1 MDKRWQRNGKWQQK
15 RPNRPVQNLQPA
27 EMPRV
32 APAQQA
38 IGIKEIRQAQ
48 ETLRKYREGR
58 MSLER
63 RIIAN
68 EKWWKMRHWEE
79 MKKDKNTPET
89 NPHDPEPAS
98 GWLFNAIIGKHADF
112 MDAYPEPNILPRS
125 GDDREEA
132 ERLSSIVP
140 VILEQNE
147 FEETYSDAAY
157 YKLKQ
162 GTGVY
167 GVFWDS
173 SKLNGLGD
181 VSIKQLDLLNIYWEP
196 GIKDIQKSRNLFIT
210 EAVDNEVLEE
220 MYPQTVGKLG
230 SSAIDAP
237 KYEYDDN
244 VDYTEKS
251 LVVDW
256 YYHKY
261 TNGKKVLH
269 FCKFVNDIV
278 LYATENDT
286 KPPTQTVDIPQTD
299 PQGNPILDQHGIQI
313 RMQQEIPTGKA
324 IAETGLYDHGEYPVV
339 FDCLFP
345 EEGTCYGFGYIDA
358 CKSTQRDIDILNQA
372 ILKNAVMGAT
382 PRYFKRN
389 DGGVNEEEFSD
400 WTKPI
405 VHING
410 SIGDENLKPI
420 ETKPLDGAYV
430 TVLANKIDE
439 LKEVTGNRDVNN
451 GGTTGGVTAASAI
464 AAMQEASGRTSRDA
478 SKSTYR
484 AYSKIV
490 TLIIELI
497 RQFYTLPRQFRIV
510 GDEGMEEY
518 VTYSNQGLQMQS
530 QGSAFGMDM
539 GMRKPVFDIKV
550 SAQKQN
556 PYSKLSQN
564 ELAIQMFQLSFFD
577 PQLSDQALA
586 TVQMMD
592 FDDKN
597 KVIRTIQ
604 QNGLLYQQLAQ
615 TQQQM
620 LQMAE
625 IIDSMSGT
633 NLAEGLAASINGTPT
648 PQTSGSGGTE
658 LVETNSQGDLKE
670 KNTIVENAKEEARA
684 ASQPR

>member
-1 MDKRWQRNGKWQQK
+1 MAKW
-15 RPNRPVQNLQPA
+15 NSRPVRQPQQIKPA
-27 EMPRV
+27 EITKV
-32 APAQQA
+32 APVQQT
-38 IGIKEIRQAQ
+38 IGIKEIRKAQ
-48 ETLRKYREGR
+48 ETLKEYREGR

-63 RIIAN
+63 RIISN
-68 EKWWKMRHWEE
+68 EKWWKIRHWEE
-79 MKKDKNTPET
+79 MKKDKNAPAT

-112 MDAYPEPNILPRS
+112 MDAFPEPNILPRS

-140 VILEQNE
+140 VVLEQNE
-147 FEETYSDAAY
+147 FEETYSDVSY

-167 GVFWDS
+167 GVFWDP

-181 VSIKQLDLLNIYWEP
+181 ISVKQLDILNVYWEP
-196 GIKDIQKSRNLFIT
+196 GIRDIQKSKNLFIT
-210 EAVDNEVLEE
+210 EAMDNDTLEE
-220 MYPQTVGKLG
+220 IYPEAKGKLG

-244 VDYTEKS
+244 IDYSKKS

-261 TNGKKVLH
+261 VKGKKTLQ
-269 FCKFVNDIV
+269 FCKFVNDII
-278 LYATENDT
+278 LYASENDT
-286 KPPTQTVDIPQTD
+286 QPPTQQVSIPQTD
-299 PQGNPILDQHGIQI
+299 PA
-313 RMQQEIPTGKA
+313 GKSM
-324 IAETGLYDHGEYPVV
+324 AETGWYEHGEYPVV

-358 CKSTQRDIDILNQA
+358 CKATQRDIDILNQA

-382 PRYFKRN
+382 PRYLKRN
-389 DGGVNEEEFSD
+389 DGGINEQEFAD

-405 VHING
+405 VHVDGNIDDSNMR
-410 SIGDENLKPI
+410 PI
-420 ETKPLDGAYV
+420 ETKSLDTNYIN
-430 TVLANKIDE
+430 VLTNKIDE
-439 LKEVTGNRDVNN
+439 LKEVAGNRDVNN

-478 SKSTYR
+478 SKSAYR

-490 TLIIELI
+490 NLIIELI
-497 RQFYTLPRQFRIV
+497 RQFYSLPRQFRIT
-510 GDEGMEEY
+510 GNDGNEQY
-518 VTYSNQGLQMQS
+518 VTYSNQGLQMQP

-564 ELAIQMFQLSFFD
+564 ELAIQLFGLGIFN
-577 PQLSDQALA
+577 PELSDQALA
-586 TVQMMD
+586 MVQMMD

-597 KVIRTIQ
+597 KVIQTIQ
-604 QNGLLYQQLAQ
+604 KNGTLYEKLAM

-625 IIDSMSGT
+625 IIDRTNGT
-633 NLAEGLAASINGTPT
+633 NLAEQMAASITGQPM
-648 PQTSGSGGTE
+648 PQGGN
-658 LVETNSQGDLKE
+658 VDLKE
-670 KNTIVENAKEEARA
+670 TDSQGNLKDDNKIVDDAREEAQA

>member
-1 MDKRWQRNGKWQQK
+1 MAKW
-15 RPNRPVQNLQPA
+15 NSRPVRQPQQLKPA
-27 EMPRV
+27 EITKV
-32 APAQQA
+32 APVQQT
-38 IGIKEIRQAQ
+38 IGIKEIRKAQ
-48 ETLRKYREGR
+48 ETLREYREGR

-63 RIIAN
+63 RIISN
-68 EKWWKMRHWEE
+68 EKWWKIRHWEE
-79 MKKDKNTPET
+79 MKKDKNAPAT

-112 MDAYPEPNILPRS
+112 MDAFPEPNILPRS

-140 VILEQNE
+140 VVLEQNE
-147 FEETYSDAAY
+147 FEETYSDVSY

-167 GVFWDS
+167 GVFWDP

-181 VSIKQLDLLNIYWEP
+181 ISVKQLDILNVYWEP
-196 GIKDIQKSRNLFIT
+196 GIRDIQKSKNLFIT
-210 EAVDNEVLEE
+210 EAMDNDTLEE
-220 MYPQTVGKLG
+220 IYPEAKGKLG

-244 VDYTEKS
+244 IDYSKKS

-261 TNGKKVLH
+261 VNGKKTLQ
-269 FCKFVNDIV
+269 FCKFVNDII
-278 LYATENDT
+278 LYASENDT
-286 KPPTQTVDIPQTD
+286 QPPTQQVSIPQTD
-299 PQGNPILDQHGIQI
+299 PAGNPMMDETGQQVT
-313 RMQQEIPTGKA
+313 MQQEIPTGKSM
-324 IAETGLYDHGEYPVV
+324 AETGWYEHGEYPVV

-358 CKSTQRDIDILNQA
+358 CKATQRDIDILNQA

-382 PRYFKRN
+382 PRYLKRN
-389 DGGVNEEEFSD
+389 DGGINEQEFAD

-405 VHING
+405 VHVDGNIDDSNMR
-410 SIGDENLKPI
+410 PI
-420 ETKPLDGAYV
+420 ETKSLDTNYIN
-430 TVLANKIDE
+430 VLTNKIDE

-478 SKSTYR
+478 SKSAYR

-490 TLIIELI
+490 NLIIELI
-497 RQFYTLPRQFRIV
+497 RQFYSLPRQFRIT
-510 GDEGMEEY
+510 GNDGNEQY
-518 VTYSNQGLQMQS
+518 VTYSNQGLQMQP

-564 ELAIQMFQLSFFD
+564 ELAIQLFGLGIFN
-577 PQLSDQALA
+577 PELSDQALA
-586 TVQMMD
+586 MVQMMD

-597 KVIRTIQ
+597 KVIQTIQ
-604 QNGLLYQQLAQ
+604 KNGTLYEKLAM

-625 IIDSMSGT
+625 IIDRTNGT
-633 NLAEGLAASINGTPT
+633 NLAEQMAASITGQPM
-648 PQTSGSGGTE
+648 PQGGS
-658 LVETNSQGDLKE
+658 VDLKE
-670 KNTIVENAKEEARA
+670 TDSQGNLKDDNKIVDDAREEAQA

>member
-1 MDKRWQRNGKWQQK
+1 MAKW
-15 RPNRPVQNLQPA
+15 NSRPVRQTQQLKPA
-27 EMPRV
+27 EIKKV
-32 APAQQA
+32 APVQQA
-38 IGIKEIRQAQ
+38 IGLKEIRRAQ
-48 ETLRKYREGR
+48 ETLREYREGR

-63 RIIAN
+63 RIISN
-68 EKWWKMRHWEE
+68 EKWWKIRHWEE
-79 MKKDKNTPET
+79 MKRDKNTPAT

-98 GWLFNAIIGKHADF
+98 GWLFNSIIGKHADF
-112 MDAYPEPNILPRS
+112 MDAFPEPNILPRS
-125 GDDREEA
+125 SDDKEEA

-140 VILEQNE
+140 VVLEQND
-147 FEETYSDAAY
+147 FEETYSDVSY

-167 GVFWDS
+167 GVFWDP

-181 VSIKQLDLLNIYWEP
+181 ISVKQLDILNVYWEP
-196 GIKDIQKSRNLFIT
+196 GIKDIQKSKNLFIT
-210 EAVDNEVLEE
+210 EAMDNDILEE
-220 MYPQTVGKLG
+220 IYPETKGKLG

-244 VDYTEKS
+244 IDYSKKS

-261 TNGKKVLH
+261 VNGKKTLQ
-269 FCKFVNDIV
+269 FCKFVNDII
-278 LYATENDT
+278 LYASENDT
-286 KPPTQTVDIPQTD
+286 QPPTQQVNIPQTD
-299 PQGNPILDQHGIQI
+299 PEGNPMLDETGQQLT
-313 RMQQEIPTGKA
+313 MQQEIPTGKA
-324 IAETGLYDHGEYPVV
+324 MAETGWYEHGEYPVV

-358 CKSTQRDIDILNQA
+358 CKATQRDIDILNQA

-382 PRYFKRN
+382 PRYLKRN
-389 DGGVNEEEFSD
+389 DGGINEQEFAD

-405 VHING
+405 VHVDG
-410 SIGDENLKPI
+410 SIDDSNMRPI
-420 ETKPLDGAYV
+420 ETKSLDTNYIN
-430 TVLANKIDE
+430 VLTNKIEE

-490 TLIIELI
+490 NLIIELI
-497 RQFYTLPRQFRIV
+497 RQFYSLPRQFRIT
-510 GDEGMEEY
+510 GMDGNEEY
-518 VTYSNQGLQMQS
+518 VMYSNQGLQMQS
-530 QGSAFGMDM
+530 QGSAFGMDL

-564 ELAIQMFQLSFFD
+564 ELAIQLYGLGIFN
-577 PQLSDQALA
+577 PEAADQALA
-586 TVQMMD
+586 MVQMMD
-592 FDDKN
+592 FEDKN
-597 KVIRTIQ
+597 KVVQTIQ
-604 QNGLLYQQLAQ
+604 RNGTLYEKLVQ

-625 IIDSMSGT
+625 IVDRMQGT
-633 NLAEGLAASINGTPT
+633 NLAEGMAGMITGQSVMSGMSSGESIR
-648 PQTSGSGGTE
+648 
-658 LVETNSQGDLKE
+658 ETDFQGNLKSD
-670 KNTIVENAKEEARA
+670 NRIVENAREEAQA
-684 ASQPR
+684 AGLPR

>member
-1 MDKRWQRNGKWQQK
+1 
-15 RPNRPVQNLQPA
+15 
-27 EMPRV
+27 
-32 APAQQA
+32 
-38 IGIKEIRQAQ
+38 
-48 ETLRKYREGR
+48 

-63 RIIAN
+63 RIISN
-68 EKWWKMRHWEE
+68 EKWWKIRHWEE
-79 MKKDKNTPET
+79 MKKDKNAPAT

-112 MDAYPEPNILPRS
+112 MDAFPEPNILPRS

-140 VILEQNE
+140 VVLEQNE
-147 FEETYSDAAY
+147 FEETYSDVSY

-167 GVFWDS
+167 GVFWDP

-181 VSIKQLDLLNIYWEP
+181 ISVKQLDILNVYWEP
-196 GIKDIQKSRNLFIT
+196 GIKDIQKSKNLFIT
-210 EAVDNEVLEE
+210 EAMDNDTLEE
-220 MYPQTVGKLG
+220 IYPEAKGKLG

-244 VDYTEKS
+244 IDYSKKS

-261 TNGKKVLH
+261 VNGKKTLQ
-269 FCKFVNDIV
+269 FCKFVNDII
-278 LYATENDT
+278 LYASENDT
-286 KPPTQTVDIPQTD
+286 KPPTQQINIPQTD
-299 PQGNPILDQHGIQI
+299 PAGNPMLDETGQQVT
-313 RMQQEIPTGKA
+313 MQQEIPTGKSM
-324 IAETGLYDHGEYPVV
+324 AETGWYEHGEYPVV

-358 CKSTQRDIDILNQA
+358 CKATQRDIDILNQA

-382 PRYFKRN
+382 PRYLKRN
-389 DGGVNEEEFSD
+389 DGGINEQEFAD

-405 VHING
+405 VHVDGNIDDSNMR
-410 SIGDENLKPI
+410 PI
-420 ETKPLDGAYV
+420 ETKSLDTNYIN
-430 TVLANKIDE
+430 VLTNKIDE

-478 SKSTYR
+478 SKSAYR

-490 TLIIELI
+490 NLIIELI
-497 RQFYTLPRQFRIV
+497 RQFYSLPRQFRIT
-510 GDEGMEEY
+510 GNDGNEQY
-518 VTYSNQGLQMQS
+518 VTYSNQGLQMQP

-564 ELAIQMFQLSFFD
+564 ELAIQLFGLGIFN
-577 PQLSDQALA
+577 PELSDQALA
-586 TVQMMD
+586 MVQMMD

-597 KVIRTIQ
+597 KVIQTIQ
-604 QNGLLYQQLAQ
+604 KNGTLYEKLAM

-625 IIDSMSGT
+625 IIDRTNGT
-633 NLAEGLAASINGTPT
+633 NLAEQMAASITGQPM
-648 PQTSGSGGTE
+648 PQGGS
-658 LVETNSQGDLKE
+658 VDLKE
-670 KNTIVENAKEEARA
+670 TDSQGNLKGDNKIVDDAREEAQT

>member
-1 MDKRWQRNGKWQQK
+1 MAKW
-15 RPNRPVQNLQPA
+15 NSRPVRQPQQLKPA
-27 EMPRV
+27 EITKV
-32 APAQQA
+32 APVQQA
-38 IGIKEIRQAQ
+38 IGIKEIRKVQ
-48 ETLRKYREGR
+48 ETLREYREGR

-63 RIIAN
+63 RIISN
-68 EKWWKMRHWEE
+68 EKWWKIRHWEE
-79 MKKDKNTPET
+79 MKKDKNAPAT

-112 MDAYPEPNILPRS
+112 MDAFPEPNILPRS

-140 VILEQNE
+140 VVLEQNE
-147 FEETYSDAAY
+147 FEETYSDVSY

-167 GVFWDS
+167 GVFWDP

-181 VSIKQLDLLNIYWEP
+181 ISVKQLDILNVYWEP
-196 GIKDIQKSRNLFIT
+196 GIKDIQKSKNLFIT
-210 EAVDNEVLEE
+210 EAMDNDTLEE
-220 MYPQTVGKLG
+220 IYPEAKGKLG

-244 VDYTEKS
+244 IDYSKKS

-261 TNGKKVLH
+261 VNGKKTLQ
-269 FCKFVNDIV
+269 FCKFVNDII
-278 LYATENDT
+278 LYASENDT
-286 KPPTQTVDIPQTD
+286 KPPTQQINIPQTD
-299 PQGNPILDQHGIQI
+299 PAGNPMLDETGQQVT
-313 RMQQEIPTGKA
+313 MQQEIPTGKSM
-324 IAETGLYDHGEYPVV
+324 AETGWYEHGEYPVV

-358 CKSTQRDIDILNQA
+358 CKATQRDIDILNQA

-382 PRYFKRN
+382 PRYLKRN
-389 DGGVNEEEFSD
+389 DGGINEQEFAD

-405 VHING
+405 VHVDGNIDDSNMR
-410 SIGDENLKPI
+410 PI
-420 ETKPLDGAYV
+420 ETKSLDTNYIN
-430 TVLANKIDE
+430 VLTNKIDE
-439 LKEVTGNRDVNN
+439 LKEVAGNRDVNN

-478 SKSTYR
+478 SKSAYR

-490 TLIIELI
+490 NLIIELI
-497 RQFYTLPRQFRIV
+497 RQFYSLPRQFRIT
-510 GDEGMEEY
+510 GNDGNEQY
-518 VTYSNQGLQMQS
+518 VTYSNQGLQMQP

-564 ELAIQMFQLSFFD
+564 ELAIQLFGLGIFN
-577 PQLSDQALA
+577 PELSDQALA
-586 TVQMMD
+586 MVQMMD

-597 KVIRTIQ
+597 KVIQTIQ
-604 QNGLLYQQLAQ
+604 KNGTLYEKLAM

-625 IIDSMSGT
+625 IIDRTNGT
-633 NLAEGLAASINGTPT
+633 NLAEQMAASITGQPM
-648 PQTSGSGGTE
+648 PQGGS
-658 LVETNSQGDLKE
+658 VDLKE
-670 KNTIVENAKEEARA
+670 TDSQGNLKGDNKIVDDAREEAQT

>member
-1 MDKRWQRNGKWQQK
+1 MAKW
-15 RPNRPVQNLQPA
+15 NSRPVRQPQQLKPA
-27 EMPRV
+27 EITKV
-32 APAQQA
+32 APVQQA
-38 IGIKEIRQAQ
+38 IGIKEIRKVQ
-48 ETLRKYREGR
+48 ETLREYREGR

-63 RIIAN
+63 RIISN
-68 EKWWKMRHWEE
+68 EKWWKIRHWEE
-79 MKKDKNTPET
+79 MKKDKNAPAT

-112 MDAYPEPNILPRS
+112 MDAFPEPNILPRS

-140 VILEQNE
+140 VVLEQNE
-147 FEETYSDAAY
+147 FEETYSDVSY

-167 GVFWDS
+167 GVFWDP

-181 VSIKQLDLLNIYWEP
+181 ISVKQLDILNVYWEP
-196 GIKDIQKSRNLFIT
+196 GIKDIQKSKNLFIT
-210 EAVDNEVLEE
+210 EAMDNDTLEE
-220 MYPQTVGKLG
+220 IYPEAKGKLG

-244 VDYTEKS
+244 IDYSKKS

-261 TNGKKVLH
+261 VNGKKTLQ
-269 FCKFVNDIV
+269 FCKFVNDII
-278 LYATENDT
+278 LYASENDT
-286 KPPTQTVDIPQTD
+286 KPPTQQINIPQTD
-299 PQGNPILDQHGIQI
+299 PAGNPMLDETGQQVT
-313 RMQQEIPTGKA
+313 MQQEIPTGKSM
-324 IAETGLYDHGEYPVV
+324 AETGWYEHGEYPVV

-358 CKSTQRDIDILNQA
+358 CKATQRDIDILNQA

-382 PRYFKRN
+382 PRYLKRN
-389 DGGVNEEEFSD
+389 DGGINEQEFAD

-405 VHING
+405 VHVDGNIDDSNMR
-410 SIGDENLKPI
+410 PI
-420 ETKPLDGAYV
+420 ETKSLDTNYIN
-430 TVLANKIDE
+430 VLTNKIDE

-478 SKSTYR
+478 SKSAYR

-490 TLIIELI
+490 NLIIELI
-497 RQFYTLPRQFRIV
+497 RQFYSLPRQFRIT
-510 GDEGMEEY
+510 GNDGNEQY
-518 VTYSNQGLQMQS
+518 VTYSNQGLQMQP

-564 ELAIQMFQLSFFD
+564 ELAIQLFGLGIFN
-577 PQLSDQALA
+577 PELSDQALA
-586 TVQMMD
+586 MVQMMD

-597 KVIRTIQ
+597 KVIQTIQ
-604 QNGLLYQQLAQ
+604 KNGTLYEKLAM

-625 IIDSMSGT
+625 IIDRTNGT
-633 NLAEGLAASINGTPT
+633 NLAEQMAASITGQPM
-648 PQTSGSGGTE
+648 PQGGS
-658 LVETNSQGDLKE
+658 VDLKE
-670 KNTIVENAKEEARA
+670 TDSQGNLKGDNKIVDDAREEAQT

>member
-1 MDKRWQRNGKWQQK
+1 MAKW
-15 RPNRPVQNLQPA
+15 NSRPVRQTQQLKPA
-27 EMPRV
+27 EIKKV
-32 APAQQA
+32 APVQQA
-38 IGIKEIRQAQ
+38 IGLKEIRRAQ
-48 ETLRKYREGR
+48 ETLREYREGR

-63 RIIAN
+63 RIISN
-68 EKWWKMRHWEE
+68 EKWWKIRHWEE
-79 MKKDKNTPET
+79 MKRDKNTPAT

-98 GWLFNAIIGKHADF
+98 GWLFNSIIGKHADF
-112 MDAYPEPNILPRS
+112 MDAFPEPNILPRS
-125 GDDREEA
+125 SDDKEEA

-140 VILEQNE
+140 VVLEQND
-147 FEETYSDAAY
+147 FEETYSDVSY

-167 GVFWDS
+167 GVFWDP

-181 VSIKQLDLLNIYWEP
+181 ISVKQLDILNVYWEP
-196 GIKDIQKSRNLFIT
+196 GIKDIQKSKNLFIT
-210 EAVDNEVLEE
+210 EAMDNDILEE
-220 MYPQTVGKLG
+220 IYPETKGKLG

-244 VDYTEKS
+244 IDYSKKS

-261 TNGKKVLH
+261 VNGKKTLQ
-269 FCKFVNDIV
+269 FCKFVNDII
-278 LYATENDT
+278 LYASENDT
-286 KPPTQTVDIPQTD
+286 QPPTQQVNIPQTD
-299 PQGNPILDQHGIQI
+299 PAGNPMLDETGQQLT
-313 RMQQEIPTGKA
+313 MQQEIPTGKA
-324 IAETGLYDHGEYPVV
+324 MAETGWYEHGEYPVV

-358 CKSTQRDIDILNQA
+358 CKATQRDIDILNQA

-382 PRYFKRN
+382 PRYLKRN
-389 DGGVNEEEFSD
+389 DGGINEQEFAD

-405 VHING
+405 VHVDG
-410 SIGDENLKPI
+410 SIDDSNMRPI
-420 ETKPLDGAYV
+420 ETKSLDTNYIN
-430 TVLANKIDE
+430 VLTNKIEE

-490 TLIIELI
+490 NLIIELI
-497 RQFYTLPRQFRIV
+497 RQFYSLPRQFRIT
-510 GDEGMEEY
+510 GMDGNEEY
-518 VTYSNQGLQMQS
+518 VMYSNQGLQMQS
-530 QGSAFGMDM
+530 QGSAFGMDL

-564 ELAIQMFQLSFFD
+564 ELAIQLYGLGIFN
-577 PQLSDQALA
+577 PEAADQALA
-586 TVQMMD
+586 MVQMMD
-592 FDDKN
+592 FEDKN
-597 KVIRTIQ
+597 KVVQTIQ
-604 QNGLLYQQLAQ
+604 RNGTLYEKLVQ

-625 IIDSMSGT
+625 IVDRMQGT
-633 NLAEGLAASINGTPT
+633 NLAEGMAGMITGQSVMSGMSSGESIR
-648 PQTSGSGGTE
+648 
-658 LVETNSQGDLKE
+658 ETDFQGNLKSD
-670 KNTIVENAKEEARA
+670 NRIVENAREEAQA
-684 ASQPR
+684 AGLPR